1 MGKEQLKVLFLR
13 DLEHESVLGGAVQ
26 RDGDVKLDLVVF
38 CLFGD
43 INDLLVV
50 VTFDHILNSAIVLE
64 NVEVFLDVLR

>member
-1 MGKEQLKVLFLR
+1 MGKEQLKVLLLR

-38 CLFGD
+38 GLFGD